1 MSQVQKRIASLR
13 STIKEHDYRYYVLDE
28 PSIPDSEYDRLFAEL
43 KQLEQLH
50 PQWVTQDSP
59 TQRVGGQVHQ
69 AFSSVQHVQPMR
81 SLGNVFSEK
90 ELAQFLQRI
99 EERLNDQKPVVFNCE
114 PKLDGLAINIRYLDG
129 VLDCAATRGDGEQG
143 EDVTA
148 NIRTIASIPWQ
159 LKTNA
164 PPSMLE
170 IRGEVFMPKDGFNA
184 MNQAARSRGEKTFAN
199 PRNAAAGSLRQ
210 LDPRVTAQRPL
221 AFYCYGIGGSQDF
234 NHPATQSELMVV
246 LASMGLPVCPQIE
259 TAQGLRGCLD
269 YYENILHQREQ
280 LPYEIDGVV
289 YKTNRFDFQE
299 HLGFVARAPRWAVA
313 HKFPAAEEITTIE
326 SVDFQVGRTGALT
339 PVARLKPVFVGG
351 VMVSNATLHNMDEIT
366 RKDVKIHDTVIVR
379 RAGDVIPEVVSVVL
393 SRRNPQAQAIELP
406 VVCPVCGSDVEREEG
421 EAVAR
426 CIGGL
431 FCPAQVKQSII
442 HFASR
447 KAMHIEGLGEKLVD
461 QLVNMGLVA
470 KVSDLYRLQVSNLMG
485 LERMGEKS
493 AHNLIEAIAKSKST
507 TLSKFLYALG
517 IREVG
522 EATAAQLAMDFKALA
537 PIQSASI
544 ERLQQIQDV
553 GPIVASHIRHF
564 FMQAHNLEVIDDL
577 LSQGLQWPVP
587 SAPSNSGHPL
597 TGKRVV
603 LTGSLEKMTRNEAK
617 ERLRDLGADVSSSV
631 SQKTDYLI
639 AGSAAGSKLEKAQQ
653 LGVSVLDESQF
664 IEMLG

>member
-129 VLDCAATRGDGEQG
+129 VLDCAATRGDGAQG

-210 LDPRVTAQRPL
+210 LDPKVTAQRPL

-299 HLGFVARAPRWAVA
+299 QLGFVARAPRWAVA

-393 SRRNPQAQAIELP
+393 SRRSPQAQAIELP

-587 SAPSNSGHPL
+587 SAPINRGHPL